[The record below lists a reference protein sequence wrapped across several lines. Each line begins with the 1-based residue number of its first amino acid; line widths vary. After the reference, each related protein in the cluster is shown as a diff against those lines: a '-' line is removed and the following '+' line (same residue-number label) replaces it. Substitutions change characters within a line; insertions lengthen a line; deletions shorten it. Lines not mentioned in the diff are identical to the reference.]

1 MSRGIL
7 AAALAVASAD
17 AMVGSY
23 CGVPPTS
30 CAAVRCASY
39 QCPNDEYHSYGCTG
53 QCWTGEAD
61 GSCQHWKPLC
71 TCPSEPDCN
80 ACPPRVRRAWSSL
93 ACNERAL
100 YIEAV
105 KEFKATHSAEYDGFV
120 GMHVTAWD
128 YAHGTSAFLPWHRYY
143 LLGWENALRS
153 LGGQFACITVPY
165 WDWERDAGAEA
176 TSSVLRANTFG
187 TADGIDGSGCVTNGV
202 ASFPGWAVTDGTCLR
217 RANGQSGW
225 WGFTDE
231 ASMAALIIGD
241 SSFNAFRPALEGN
254 PHVAPHVW
262 IGSPGGHMGSSPSPE
277 DPLFFVHHANVDR
290 MWALWQ
296 DYHGHDTAAAAAH
309 YSAHKDPGNPTLLTT
324 LQLTSVMPM
333 WLPGGGGTTLPY
345 FSAPYR
351 VMDML
356 RLNTIPDG
364 NEYTYGPDNL
374 AFAMGSPAS
383 GVWNW
388 VVPSET
394 EPFECPQFAVPTDL
408 LAVPLPRPDRCGRFD
423 HIRRLTMRTV
433 PTRYAALYEMAE
445 AQCGNEG
452 RGWSVPKW
460 FWQWTKRHGFTW
472 NIRRFFPC
480 GTLPPRTTL
489 KPERPDYGRYPR
501 WEYGMPVLHPPKWP
515 VEYEPLPP
523 RTPTPDE
530 YPHVPPYG
538 PRTPS
543 PNGGCVDLTMPSGEP
558 WQATYGSA
566 RITCAQITHR
576 RFCHEFPHYVGGVMS
591 ASDACCICGGGD
603 GGSYPVRTPV
613 PDDYPVRT
621 RAPRTATPDDYPVR
635 TRAPRT
641 ETPDDYPVRTLT
653 PRTATPDDYPVRT
666 RAPRTETPDDYPVRT
681 RAPKTETPDDYPVRT
696 RAPRTET
703 PDDYPV
709 RTRAPR
715 TETPDDYPV
724 RTRAPKTETPD
735 DYPVRTRAPKT
746 ETPDDYPVR
755 TLTPRTAT
763 PDDYPVR
770 TRAPKTETPDDYPV
784 RTRAPKTETPDDYP
798 VRTLTPRTATPD
810 DYPVRT
816 LTPRT
821 ETPDDYPVRT
831 RAPKTETPDDYP
843 VRTLTPRTATPDDYP
858 VRTRAP
864 KTETPDDYPVR
875 TRAPKTET
883 PDDYPVRTRAPK
895 TETPDDYPV
904 RTRAPKTETPDDYP
918 VRTLTPRTA
927 TPDDYPV
934 RTRAPKTETP
944 DDYPVRTRAPKTET
958 PDDYPVRTRAPK
970 TETPDDYPVR
980 TRAPTPPLDDVII
993 TRECVD
999 HAGPNG
1005 EPWKSD
1011 DGVTCADFKSSD
1023 SCAKYSTALKVC
1035 CVCGGGQ
1042 RAP

>member
-543 PNGGCVDLTMPSGEP
+543 PNGGCVDLTMPNGEP
-558 WQATYGSA
+558 WQATYGTA

-576 RFCHEFPHYVGGVMS
+576 RFCHEFPHYVGGVMSASDACCICGGGDGGSYPAPVPQPPTPDPKTPQPANSDCTDLRMPNGAPWRIVFQGLTITCAYPGLKQRCSAYPASPGGMS

-641 ETPDDYPVRTLT
+641 
-653 PRTATPDDYPVRT
+653 ATPDDYPVRT
-666 RAPRTETPDDYPVRT
+666 RAPENNYPVTPQPDRYPPRT
-681 RAPKTETPDDYPVRT
+681 RTP
-696 RAPRTET
+696 
-703 PDDYPV
+703 
-709 RTRAPR
+709 
-715 TETPDDYPV
+715 
-724 RTRAPKTETPD
+724 
-735 DYPVRTRAPKT
+735 
-746 ETPDDYPVR
+746 R
-755 TLTPRTAT
+755 TLTPN
-763 PDDYPVR
+763 DYP
-770 TRAPKTETPDDYPV
+770 AQSPV
-784 RTRAPKTETPDDYP
+784 PNRHPS
-798 VRTLTPRTATPD
+798 LTPSPRDP
-810 DYPVRT
+810 YPRPT
-816 LTPRT
+816 L
-821 ETPDDYPVRT
+821 
-831 RAPKTETPDDYP
+831 
-843 VRTLTPRTATPDDYP
+843 
-858 VRTRAP
+858 
-864 KTETPDDYPVR
+864 
-875 TRAPKTET
+875 
-883 PDDYPVRTRAPK
+883 
-895 TETPDDYPV
+895 
-904 RTRAPKTETPDDYP
+904 
-918 VRTLTPRTA
+918 
-927 TPDDYPV
+927 
-934 RTRAPKTETP
+934 
-944 DDYPVRTRAPKTET
+944 
-958 PDDYPVRTRAPK
+958 
-970 TETPDDYPVR
+970 
-980 TRAPTPPLDDVII
+980 APTKLPWTRRLVDAPLNLMTNEKTVL